1 VLYYQNLAQEVLQ
14 GKKLNQ
20 EEALRLINTPDSE
33 IYELLSA
40 SDQIRRFYKGNKVR
54 LCAIINAKS
63 GRCSENCTFCAQSAH
78 FKTQIETY
86 SLVAKEIMLAAAKR
100 AEKEMSATCFSIV
113 TSGKSIHS
121 SSELESIAS
130 AIENISQETRLSRCA
145 SLGTLEENQIKKL
158 KAAGLTR
165 LHHNLETAESFFS
178 KVCTTHSYQERVRTV
193 RLAKK
198 MGLEVCSGGIFG
210 LGETEEQRVELAF
223 TLKELKV
230 DSVPI
235 NILHPIPGTPAAE
248 NYQPLPP
255 FEVLKLIATYRFIL
269 PQADLGVLGGREFAL
284 RDLQAL
290 IFPAGANVILIGDY
304 LTTKGQAPEKDL
316 QMIKDLGLEVEK

>member
-1 VLYYQNLAQEVLQ
+1 VLNYQELAQEVLQ
-14 GKKLNQ
+14 GKSINQ
-20 EEALRLINTPDSE
+20 EEALRLISTPDSD
-33 IYELLSA
+33 IFKLLSA
-40 SDQIRRFYKGNKVR
+40 SDQIRRHYKKKRVR

-63 GRCSENCTFCAQSAH
+63 GRCSENCAFCAQSAH

-86 SLVAKEIMLAAAKR
+86 PLVAKEVMFAAAKR

-113 TSGKSIHS
+113 TSGKSVHTS
-121 SSELESIAS
+121 SDLENIAS
-130 AIENISQETRLSRCA
+130 AIENIRKETKLNRCA
-145 SLGTLEENQIKKL
+145 SLGILNENQIKKL
-158 KAAGLTR
+158 KAAGLIR
-165 LHHNLETAESFFS
+165 LHHNLETAESFFA
-178 KVCTTHSYQERVRTV
+178 KICTTHSYQERVQTV

-210 LGETEEQRVELAF
+210 LGETKEQRVELAF
-223 TLKELKV
+223 TLRELKV

-248 NYQPLPP
+248 KYQPLPP
-255 FEVLKLIATYRFIL
+255 FEVLKLVATYRFIL

-304 LTTKGQAPEKDL
+304 LVTKGQAPEKDL